1 MSTVIERET
10 PRQAARRLSAGA
22 FNDGFEPGA
31 LHVYTDESGEP
42 LFWRIRLKH
51 PETGEKWIRPMR
63 RNGHGFEPG
72 EPAFDEGKPIYR
84 LHEIAGNPDAPVF
97 VVEGESSADALAKLG
112 VLATTSGGA
121 GSAAAADWSPLAGRD
136 VLVWPDF
143 DEAGQQY
150 GADVAARLRALG
162 CDVRVIDV
170 SALGLQPKGDAVDWL
185 VAHPGATGADVLA
198 LSVVEAEG
206 EPPPMLARRLADV
219 QAEPVRW
226 LWPGRI
232 ARGKVTVLAGHPGLG
247 KSQLCASLAAV
258 ITTGGLWPVDRARAE
273 AGTVAILSAE
283 DDAADTLKPR
293 LLAAGAD
300 VRRVHVLDAVRCL
313 GRDGNPAGRTFDL
326 ATDVAALAGMLER
339 LGDVAMLVIDPVTA
353 YLGGVDSHRN
363 AEVRGLLAPLS
374 DMAARLGVAVVC
386 VTHLNKGGGADALA
400 RVTGSLA
407 FVAAARAAWI
417 VAKDPQDPARRL
429 FLPAKNNLGPDS
441 TGLAFGIESATVEY
455 GIETSRLVW
464 RAETVTMTATE
475 ALATEQGHDQ
485 RTDAPQRDEAEA
497 WLAEQLAVGP
507 VPSEDLQR
515 RARADGIAWRTV
527 RRAKDT
533 LEVSARRHGFG
544 ADGRW
549 VWELPEGAESIDGH
563 HRCPS
568 TETVDTFDESKAGIG
583 FATRVSP
590 KVSTNSGVGHLSG
603 EGGHLGEDG
612 RSLSD
617 PVQAPDRGCTAAEYA
632 AKGWG
637 GDV

>member
-1 MSTVIERET
+1 MGAGMNAAVIERET
-10 PRQAARRLSAGA
+10 PQMAARRLSAGA
-22 FNDGFEPGA
+22 IRDGFLPQA
-31 LHVYTDESGEP
+31 LHCYTDESGEP
-42 LFWRIRLKH
+42 LFYRIRMKH

-63 RNGHGFEPG
+63 VGDGEFVMG
-72 EPAFDEGKPIYR
+72 EPAFTGGKPIYR
-84 LHEIAGNPDAPVF
+84 LRAIASNPSAPVF
-97 VVEGESSADALAKLG
+97 VVEGENCVEALAKPG
-112 VLATTSGGA
+112 IVATTSGGA
-121 GSAAAADWSPLAGRD
+121 GSAAAADWSPLAGRE
-136 VLVWPDF
+136 VMIWPDN
-143 DEAGQQY
+143 DTPGQQY
-150 GADVAARLRALG
+150 ASDVAERLRALG
-162 CDVRVIDV
+162 CTVRLIDAA
-170 SALGLQPKGDAVDWL
+170 ALGLLPKGDAVDWL
-185 VAHPGATGADVLA
+185 RAHPDAVAAEVLA
-198 LSVVEAEG
+198 LPAEAEG

-273 AGTVAILSAE
+273 VGTVAILSAE

-300 VRRVHVLDAVRCL
+300 VSRVHVLDAVRCL
-313 GRDGNPAGRTFDL
+313 GRDGSTAGRTFDL

-441 TGLAFGIESATVEY
+441 TGLAFGIESATVED

-464 RAETVTMTATE
+464 CAETVTMTASE
-475 ALATEQGHDQ
+475 ALASEQGQDR

-515 RARADGIAWRTV
+515 RARADGVAWRTV
-527 RRAKDT
+527 RRAKDA

-544 ADGRW
+544 EGSKW
-549 VWELPEGAESIDGH
+549 IWELPEGEDAH
-563 HRCPS
+563 RRCPS
-568 TETVDTFDESKAGIG
+568 TETVDAFDESKAGIG
-583 FATRVSP
+583 FAMRVSP
-590 KVSTNSGVGHLSG
+590 KVATNSGVGHLRTHG
-603 EGGHLGEDG
+603 ELLKPVDEDH
-612 RSLSD
+612 
-617 PVQAPDRGCTAAEYA
+617 QAQRPCTAAEYA
-632 AKGWG
+632 AARGEL
-637 GDV
+637 